1 MSKYIMRLD
10 DAAEKMD
17 IEKWSRMEKLL
28 DKHSIKPLVGVIP
41 YLSLIHI

>member
-17 IEKWSRMEKLL
+17 VAKLRQMEQLFGAEHYNSL
-28 DKHSIKPLVGVIP
+28 EVIR
-41 YLSLIHI
+41 SLW